1 MVFFQE
7 LLFTLGL
14 SLLFYAIIVKLHPHS
29 FMQGRYYSWSLQSSV
44 TAVPSRSKND
54 ASKKSAYYIKDL
66 ARRNDQKSKE
76 LRVKKVVEENPMEDV
91 GIFGTAVLE
100 EKMKKNEQEV
110 SKEEGETYVKQNVGG
125 DHDNG
130 VKEKVSDKSCYVAPK
145 FREFEIGSLYYVEE
159 IPEELEF
166 QEIENNPSEKDGV
179 AKEGAG
185 NLEKQDVLVEED
197 DKGLLEDWEGIER
210 TDLEKQFGAAVVFVD
225 SKKNDEVLDNELK
238 MKLYGLHKIATEGP
252 CYGPQ
257 PMPFKLS
264 ARAKWSSWHRL
275 GDMSREKA
283 MEKYVALLSDRVAE
297 WKIDKTD
304 VNYELIS
311 RDIETSQD
319 RRHFCTSFS
328 VKMKAFQTGTYEWDQ

>member
-1 MVFFQE
+1 MIFFQE

-14 SLLFYAIIVKLHPHS
+14 SFLFYIILVKFHS
-29 FMQGRYYSWSLQSSV
+29 HRFMQGRYYSWSLQSSV
-44 TAVPSRSKND
+44 TAVTCSSKND
-54 ASKKSAYYIKDL
+54 TSKKRFCYVEDL
-66 ARRNDQKSKE
+66 ARTSDQKSKN
-76 LRVKKVVEENPMEDV
+76 VVEENPMGDV
-91 GIFGTAVLE
+91 GIVGTAVLA
-100 EKMKKNEQEV
+100 EKMKRNEQEV
-110 SKEEGETYVKQNVGG
+110 SKEEGDTYAKQNVGG
-125 DHDNG
+125 DDNG

-185 NLEKQDVLVEED
+185 NLEGENRKKQEADVLMEKSEE
-197 DKGLLEDWEGIER
+197 LLEDWEGIER
-210 TDLEKQFGAAVVFVD
+210 TDLEKLFGAAVVFVN
-225 SKKNDEVLDNELK
+225 SKKNDDVLDNELK
-238 MKLYGLHKIATEGP
+238 MQLYGLHKIATEGP

-283 MEKYVALLSDRVAE
+283 MKKYVALLSDRVAE

-319 RRHFCTSFS
+319 RLHFCAQVSS
-328 VKMKAFQTGTYEWDQ
+328 LR

>member
-14 SLLFYAIIVKLHPHS
+14 SLLFYVIIVKLHPHS

-44 TAVPSRSKND
+44 TSRSKND
-54 ASKKSAYYIKDL
+54 TSKKSACYIKDL
-66 ARRNDQKSKE
+66 ARTNDQKSKE
-76 LRVKKVVEENPMEDV
+76 LRVKKVVEENPMGDV
-91 GIFGTAVLE
+91 GTAVLE
-100 EKMKKNEQEV
+100 EKMEKNEQEV
-110 SKEEGETYVKQNVGG
+110 SKEEGHTYVKQNVGG
-125 DHDNG
+125 DDNG
-130 VKEKVSDKSCYVAPK
+130 VEEKVSDKSCCVAPK

-185 NLEKQDVLVEED
+185 NLEKQDVSVEED

-210 TDLEKQFGAAVVFVD
+210 TDLEKLFDAAVVFVD

-297 WKIDKTD
+297 WKIDKID

-319 RRHFCTSFS
+319 RRRFCAQVSRLR
-328 VKMKAFQTGTYEWDQ
+328 